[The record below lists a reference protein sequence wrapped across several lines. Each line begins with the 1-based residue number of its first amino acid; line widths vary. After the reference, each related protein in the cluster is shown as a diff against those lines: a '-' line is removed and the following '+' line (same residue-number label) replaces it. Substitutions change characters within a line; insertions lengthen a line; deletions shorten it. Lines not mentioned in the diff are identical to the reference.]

1 MIFLLQFNGDQD
13 DESDGTEIIDES
25 DVDTSKVE
33 LPKLKH
39 IVLVKVIVGFLLLRQ
54 SVVKVAN
61 VAVET
66 LLKFLRVIFKQ
77 TLATVTDDIPNSFFK
92 AH

>member
-1 MIFLLQFNGDQD
+1 MLQFNGDQD

-25 DVDTSKVE
+25 DVDTSEDE
-33 LPKLKH
+33 LPKSKH
-39 IVLVKVIVGFLLLRQ
+39 IVLVKVIVGFLLLWQ
-54 SVVKVAN
+54 SVFKVAN

-77 TLATVTDDIPNSFFK
+77 TPLATVTDDIPNSLFK